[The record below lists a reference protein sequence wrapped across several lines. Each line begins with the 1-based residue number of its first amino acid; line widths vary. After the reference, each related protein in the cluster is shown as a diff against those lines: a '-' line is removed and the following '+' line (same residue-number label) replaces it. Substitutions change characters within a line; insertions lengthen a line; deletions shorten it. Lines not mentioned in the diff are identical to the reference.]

1 MEPQEVFS
9 LAFVV
14 VCCDFSK
21 PKQYISPKLQGSSL
35 LYINL
40 STRLPAHC
48 CFSLYYY
55 MWGTHTNVFVV
66 DANGGEGI
74 CVVVLLWYYMVSVGA
89 FLMWRLASDTH
100 WKRFLLIMS
109 SFNLGWSPAIL
120 TSDDFITSHE
130 IKDQNKMADLLS
142 NQPFC
147 SNILMI
153 SSERK
158 ISRWSV

>member
-1 MEPQEVFS
+1 MGLDRGSLMEPQEVFS

-120 TSDDFITSHE
+120 TSNDFIRSNE
-130 IKDQNKMADLLS
+130 ILGKKW
-142 NQPFC
+142 PIYVVIGHFV
-147 SNILMI
+147 ITI
-153 SSERK
+153 
-158 ISRWSV
+158 